1 MAVSHVGQV
10 AGCWELLPQMTSPRH
25 GCSAC
30 ATNGVLYV
38 LGGADVPWLP
48 WFHGP
53 WNGSLNG
60 RKNHE
65 VMGFSWDKKP

>member
-1 MAVSHVGQV
+1 MLASQV
-10 AGCWELLPQMTSPRH
+10 AGCWELLPGMTSPRH

-38 LGGADVPWLP
+38 LGGADAPWMP

-53 WNGSLNG
+53 WRPWFHGPW
-60 RKNHE
+60 KWE
-65 VMGFSWDKKP
+65 FEWKEKP